1 MKARPKAY
9 CIYTLKTFDGAECW
23 ISCYPQQK
31 WECEIKENKVVL
43 SKKGLTLIILKT
55 DFERQWKVV

>member
-1 MKARPKAY
+1 MKARPKTY
-9 CIYTLKTFDGAECW
+9 CIYTLKTLNGAECW

-31 WECEIKENKVVL
+31 WECEIKKNEVVL
-43 SKKGLTLIILKT
+43 NKKGLTLIIPKT